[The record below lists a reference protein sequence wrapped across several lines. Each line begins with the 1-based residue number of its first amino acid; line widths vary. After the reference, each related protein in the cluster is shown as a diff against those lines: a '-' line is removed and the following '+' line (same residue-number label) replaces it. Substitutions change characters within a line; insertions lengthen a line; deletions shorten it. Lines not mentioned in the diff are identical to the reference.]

1 MYYGYD
7 VKNDPNE
14 LEIASGVF
22 MSSLSPGNDL
32 TSNELTASIAKFMV
46 FSETTALQ
54 QTAKRSWKAMVE
66 HGGLGLLITQIRAL
80 ANSAARKA
88 LESAGKK
95 GLEQTVFRGIL
106 EQLGRYTTLKTT
118 GKAMPIIGGVF
129 GALFDT
135 TQMKKVLDYADIFY
149 HKRFIEEKD
158 VRINYLFDP
167 ESVGTVEDVFK
178 DI

>member
-1 MYYGYD
+1 MDSKPRIPNPIIDDKEIRVLSQLESKYNKLTE
-7 VKNDPNE
+7 KNP
-14 LEIASGVF
+14 IIKV
-22 MSSLSPGNDL
+22 GN
-32 TSNELTASIAKFMV
+32 
-46 FSETTALQ
+46 
-54 QTAKRSWKAMVE
+54 
-66 HGGLGLLITQIRAL
+66 
-80 ANSAARKA
+80 KA
-88 LESAGKK
+88 LENAGKK

-118 GKAMPIIGGVF
+118 GKSMPIIGGVF

-149 HKRFIEEKD
+149 HKRFIEEKN